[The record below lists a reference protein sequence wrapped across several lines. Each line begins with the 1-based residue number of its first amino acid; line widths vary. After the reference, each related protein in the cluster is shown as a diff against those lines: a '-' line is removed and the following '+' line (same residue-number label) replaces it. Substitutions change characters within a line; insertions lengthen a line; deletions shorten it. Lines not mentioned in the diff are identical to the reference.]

1 MAKSR
6 ELFNK
11 LGKILEQSLTNYKD
25 ISNEILNIC
34 KSKRDDFIFK
44 MKITSKEETEIV
56 KKRLDRL
63 EKKVDEMSKKKTRK
77 VKKP

>member
-56 KKRLDRL
+56 KK
-63 EKKVDEMSKKKTRK
+63 S
-77 VKKP
+77 

>member
-77 VKKP
+77 VRKP

>member
-56 KKRLDRL
+56 KKKIR
-63 EKKVDEMSKKKTRK
+63 
-77 VKKP
+77 